1 MRNIVLCILTFL
13 VGSALPAA
21 AQQSEMFGPYELHY
35 SVVNTTF
42 LEPKVAATYG
52 ITRGKNR
59 AILNLAIREHGE
71 DGSDQ
76 ARTMELKGRSWD
88 LLQHNQ
94 ELVFQEV
101 REGPAIY
108 YIAEVKFQNEEWRH
122 FEVHFRPENSEQ
134 TQTFKLKQQMYS
146 D

>member
-1 MRNIVLCILTFL
+1 MRNTIFCMLALL
-13 VGSALPAA
+13 SWSALPVA
-21 AQQSEMFGPYELHY
+21 AQQSKMFGPYELHY

-52 ITRGKNR
+52 ITRAKNR
-59 AILNLAIREHGE
+59 AILNLAIREHGA

-76 ARTMELKGRSWD
+76 ARSMELKGRSWD

-94 ELVFQEV
+94 ELAFQEV

-108 YIAEVKFQNEEWRH
+108 YIAEVKFQNKEWRH
-122 FEVHFRPENSEQ
+122 FEIFFRPENSQQ
-134 TQTFKLKQQMYS
+134 TQTFKLKHQMYS